1 MRRLLLLVLLVLLP
15 ACSAGKSPDV
25 DRANE
30 RALAAVAD
38 ELRATEGV
46 LQADATYSTS
56 ITNYGSVSVSLTVAD
71 GTPAAAQEALLDRA
85 EGLVWRSAAD
95 PLLRIGLILIE
106 QSTPSTAPGRQRA
119 YVGEDEVARLAAR
132 LGPRPER

>member
-1 MRRLLLLVLLVLLP
+1 MRRLLLLVVLLLLP
-15 ACSAGKSPDV
+15 ACSAGTSPDA

-30 RALAAVAD
+30 RALAAVAA

-46 LQADATYSTS
+46 LQAAATYSTS
-56 ITNYGSVSVSLTVAD
+56 ITNYGSVSVSLTVPD
-71 GTPAAAQEALLDRA
+71 GTPAAAQEGLLDRA

-95 PLLRIGLILIE
+95 PLLRIGLILLE
-106 QSTPSTAPGRQRA
+106 QSTPSTAPGRQRS
-119 YVGEDEVARLAAR
+119 YVDETELARLADR

>member
-1 MRRLLLLVLLVLLP
+1 MRRLLLLVVLLLLS
-15 ACSAGKSPDV
+15 ACSAGTSPDS

-30 RALAAVAD
+30 RALVAVAA

-56 ITNYGSVSVSLTVAD
+56 VTSYGAVSVSLTVAD

-85 EGLVWRSAAD
+85 EALVWRSAAD
-95 PLLRIGLILIE
+95 PLLRIGLILLE

-119 YVGEDEVARLAAR
+119 YVDESEIARLADR